1 MLWVVEVI
9 KWDLRRAL
17 CRKRKL
23 LQFKATCTN
32 VTYKPLK
39 YHPDGSFL
47 LHHTFP
53 NCFQKA
59 RKEEMKDDR
68 LDGSAKEVVGS
79 YGGRERGSIVFFFHS
94 FFLSFPFPLPPS
106 HTSPPLPPPLRTPT
120 PLNFCQFRY
129 EGKPSTGRRGKCRGG
144 GGALGGCPHRL
155 PQDLGDSSLP
165 SGVSA
170 GGGSATP
177 GEKGRSPAGPGGS
190 ASAAPTHVGPA
201 PGSTSACGA
210 GARREK
216 PRGAVEGGT
225 ATHRRPRAHSPGPEG
240 RAGRHSSRRRGT
252 GVCGPGR
259 EWLRAVRRQLGGE
272 G

>member
-68 LDGSAKEVVGS
+68 LDGSAKKVV
-79 YGGRERGSIVFFFHS
+79 
-94 FFLSFPFPLPPS
+94 
-106 HTSPPLPPPLRTPT
+106 
-120 PLNFCQFRY
+120 
-129 EGKPSTGRRGKCRGG
+129 
-144 GGALGGCPHRL
+144 
-155 PQDLGDSSLP
+155 
-165 SGVSA
+165 
-170 GGGSATP
+170 
-177 GEKGRSPAGPGGS
+177 GPGGGYCFLLS
-190 ASAAPTHVGPA
+190 IFFFLLSSPP
-201 PGSTSACGA
+201 PFFFFSPIQKL
-210 GARREK
+210 RETFN
-216 PRGAVEGGT
+216 RSQG
-225 ATHRRPRAHSPGPEG
+225 
-240 RAGRHSSRRRGT
+240 
-252 GVCGPGR
+252 
-259 EWLRAVRRQLGGE
+259 
-272 G
+272 

>member
-79 YGGRERGSIVFFFHS
+79 GWGGVGGVIVFLFHS
-94 FFLSFPFPLPPS
+94 FFLFP
-106 HTSPPLPPPLRTPT
+106 SPPPPLLFLPV
-120 PLNFCQFRY
+120 Q
-129 EGKPSTGRRGKCRGG
+129 KRGG
-144 GGALGGCPHRL
+144 
-155 PQDLGDSSLP
+155 SFN
-165 SGVSA
+165 
-170 GGGSATP
+170 
-177 GEKGRSPAGPGGS
+177 RSQG
-190 ASAAPTHVGPA
+190 
-201 PGSTSACGA
+201 
-210 GARREK
+210 
-216 PRGAVEGGT
+216 
-225 ATHRRPRAHSPGPEG
+225 
-240 RAGRHSSRRRGT
+240 
-252 GVCGPGR
+252 
-259 EWLRAVRRQLGGE
+259 
-272 G
+272 

>member
-9 KWDLRRAL
+9 KWDLRCAL

-79 YGGRERGSIVFFFHS
+79 WGGLLFSSFILS
-94 FFLSFPFPLPPS
+94 FFSLPLHP
-106 HTSPPLPPPLRTPT
+106 HFY
-120 PLNFCQFRY
+120 FCQFRN
-129 EGKPSTGRRGKCRGG
+129 
-144 GGALGGCPHRL
+144 
-155 PQDLGDSSLP
+155 
-165 SGVSA
+165 
-170 GGGSATP
+170 
-177 GEKGRSPAGPGGS
+177 
-190 ASAAPTHVGPA
+190 
-201 PGSTSACGA
+201 
-210 GARREK
+210 
-216 PRGAVEGGT
+216 
-225 ATHRRPRAHSPGPEG
+225 
-240 RAGRHSSRRRGT
+240 
-252 GVCGPGR
+252 
-259 EWLRAVRRQLGGE
+259 
-272 G
+272 

>member
-9 KWDLRRAL
+9 KWDLRCAF

-79 YGGRERGSIVFFFHS
+79 
-94 FFLSFPFPLPPS
+94 
-106 HTSPPLPPPLRTPT
+106 
-120 PLNFCQFRY
+120 
-129 EGKPSTGRRGKCRGG
+129 
-144 GGALGGCPHRL
+144 
-155 PQDLGDSSLP
+155 
-165 SGVSA
+165 
-170 GGGSATP
+170 
-177 GEKGRSPAGPGGS
+177 
-190 ASAAPTHVGPA
+190 
-201 PGSTSACGA
+201 
-210 GARREK
+210 
-216 PRGAVEGGT
+216 
-225 ATHRRPRAHSPGPEG
+225 
-240 RAGRHSSRRRGT
+240 
-252 GVCGPGR
+252 
-259 EWLRAVRRQLGGE
+259 
-272 G
+272 

>member
-79 YGGRERGSIVFFFHS
+79 W
-94 FFLSFPFPLPPS
+94 
-106 HTSPPLPPPLRTPT
+106 
-120 PLNFCQFRY
+120 
-129 EGKPSTGRRGKCRGG
+129 GG
-144 GGALGGCPHRL
+144 GGGLGVLFSSFILAFFSLTPPPPVLFL
-155 PQDLGDSSLP
+155 PVQKR
-165 SGVSA
+165 
-170 GGGSATP
+170 
-177 GEKGRSPAGPGGS
+177 GETFNRSQG
-190 ASAAPTHVGPA
+190 
-201 PGSTSACGA
+201 
-210 GARREK
+210 
-216 PRGAVEGGT
+216 
-225 ATHRRPRAHSPGPEG
+225 
-240 RAGRHSSRRRGT
+240 
-252 GVCGPGR
+252 
-259 EWLRAVRRQLGGE
+259 
-272 G
+272 